1 MRYRYDPLHCASLCY
16 CEFVFVSL
24 AFIGICA
31 GQQVFNRNNLVTLS
45 FTGDFSSE
53 VCPTMNKQGVPEKW
67 MGFRLK

>member
-1 MRYRYDPLHCASLCY
+1 MINAVSLRPFALCFTVLLRV
-16 CEFVFVSL
+16 CVCVL

-53 VCPTMNKQGVPEKW
+53 VCPTMNKQGVPEK
-67 MGFRLK
+67 